1 MMQSSEEM
9 TQRTRRAPAGREPI
23 DAETAWAAVQA
34 RDPRFDGL
42 FVYAVRST
50 GVFCRPTCP
59 SRRPGRGQ
67 VAFFAEAPAA
77 RAAGFRACRRCHPED
92 PGGLPA
98 RAALERVRAHIE
110 AHLDERLPLQELAR
124 VAERSPTHLQ
134 RSFKAA
140 FGLSPREYVKAL
152 RTERFKSEVRAGRS
166 VTDALYE
173 AGYGSGSRLYEDA
186 DDRLGMTPGAF
197 KRGGAGQVIR
207 YTTGTS
213 ALGRIVVAATER
225 GICAVQL
232 ADTDGA
238 LEQGLR
244 HDYPRA
250 ELRRD
255 DKALAPTLAAI
266 LAHLGGAVPALDLPL
281 DVTGT
286 DFQGR
291 VWHALRDI
299 PPGETRSYAQVA
311 QAVGRPRAVR
321 AVARACASNRVA
333 LLIPCH
339 RVVRGDG
346 SSGGYRWGIR
356 RKQRLLEQ
364 EKERREKA
372 RGARA
377 GR

>member
-1 MMQSSEEM
+1 MMQASEAM
-9 TQRTRRAPAGREPI
+9 ARQAKTAPPVGATTDDE
-23 DAETAWAAVQA
+23 AWAAVLS
-34 RDPRFDGL
+34 RDARFDGRI
-42 FVYAVRST
+42 VYAVRST
-50 GVFCRPTCP
+50 GIFCRPSCP
-59 SRRPGRGQ
+59 SRRPRREQ
-67 VAFFAEAPAA
+67 VAFFAEPQAA
-77 RAAGFRACRRCHPED
+77 RAAGFRACRRCLPETSAGS
-92 PGGLPA
+92 PG
-98 RAALERVRAHIE
+98 REALERVRAHIE
-110 AHLDERLPLQELAR
+110 AHLDERLTLQDLAP
-124 VAERSPTHLQ
+124 VAGWSPTHLQ
-134 RSFKAA
+134 RAFKAA
-140 FGLSPREYVKAL
+140 LGLSPREYVKAL

-186 DDRLGMTPGAF
+186 GDRLGMTPGAY

-213 ALGRIVVAATER
+213 ALGRLLVAATER
-225 GICAVQL
+225 GVCAVQL
-232 ADTDGA
+232 ADSDGA
-238 LEQGLR
+238 LEKGLR

-255 DKALAPTLAAI
+255 EKALRPTLAAI
-266 LAHLGGAVPALDLPL
+266 LAHLGGTIPALDLAL

-291 VWHALRDI
+291 VWHALQDI
-299 PPGETRSYAQVA
+299 PSGETRSYAQVA

-346 SSGGYRWGIR
+346 SSGGYRWGVG
-356 RKQRLLEQ
+356 RKERLLAQ
-364 EKERREKA
+364 ERARRNEARNA
-372 RGARA
+372 RGR
-377 GR
+377 R